1 MTDASLYDTDFLS
14 WTEEQVAALRAL
26 AQRPDLSNA
35 VDWENVIEEIECLGR
50 SEWKGVASQI
60 RNALAHILK
69 GYCDP
74 DSLSRVAWSI
84 KTSNSLREARDDFR
98 NSMRE
103 HIDMDTVWGKAFR
116 QATDALLPYGVII
129 PPRIPGHCPFTLDEI
144 LDESFAYDPA
154 IRKLYDLIGNRP
166 AQGKEFP

>member
-1 MTDASLYDTDFLS
+1 MDTATLYDDDIVTWS
-14 WTEEQVAALRAL
+14 ERQAAALRAL
-26 AQRPDLSNA
+26 AARPDLSNA
-35 VDWENVIEEIECLGR
+35 VDWDNVIEEIECLER

-84 KTSNSLREARDDFR
+84 ETSNSLREARDDFR

-103 HIDMDTVWGKAFR
+103 HIDMDTV
-116 QATDALLPYGVII
+116 
-129 PPRIPGHCPFTLDEI
+129 
-144 LDESFAYDPA
+144 
-154 IRKLYDLIGNRP
+154 
-166 AQGKEFP
+166 